1 MSTSDKPAFHIP
13 SDPWISL
20 RAHTD
25 ARIAL
30 GRVGAGLPTN
40 ASLDFKLA
48 HAHARDA
55 IYSTLDNAA
64 LTTALETLGLSVLS
78 LQSQVQTRQE
88 YLQRPDLGR
97 RLNAASRKK
106 IETLL
111 PGTADVSIVFADGL
125 SAEAVNL
132 HAVHVLAQLLPALAA
147 AGLSTAP
154 VVLADQARVAI
165 ADDIGSLLKAE
176 LSLIFIGE
184 RPGLTS
190 PHSLGAYLTYH
201 PKPGLTDESRNC
213 ISNIRPEGLVYADA
227 AQKIFYLVAESLR
240 RKLSGV
246 MLKGE
251 GGLLAGEK

>member
-1 MSTSDKPAFHIP
+1 MSSSDNPAPNYP
-13 SDPWISL
+13 SDPWSSL

-55 IYSTLDNAA
+55 IYSTLDHAT
-64 LTTALETLGLSVLS
+64 LTSASEMLGLSVLS
-78 LQSQVQTRQE
+78 LQSQVQSRQE

-97 RLNAASRKK
+97 KLNAASQKK
-106 IETLL
+106 IEALS
-111 PGTADVSIVFADGL
+111 PGAVDVSIILADGL

-132 HAVHVLAQLLPALAA
+132 HAVPVLKHLVHSLRA
-147 AGLSTAP
+147 AGFSIAP
-154 VVLADQARVAI
+154 LVLADQARVAI
-165 ADDIGSLLKAE
+165 ADDIGALLRAE

-201 PKPGLTDESRNC
+201 PRVGLTDESRNC

-227 AQKIFYLVAESLR
+227 AQKIFYLATESLR

-246 MLKGE
+246 MLKDD
-251 GGLLAGEK
+251 GGLLATEK